1 MSYTA
6 ELSELM
12 YPLAIEYADSQA
24 IGTHNS
30 AWVSLQNYHRAWLV
44 LNVGEMQQGATLNC
58 ALQQARGPGGTGA
71 KAITS
76 SKTAGAKAITPLV
89 QATGDGDDL
98 VCIELQTEELDVDRG
113 FEHVRFQVVI
123 AGGAV
128 EYAAVLY
135 GCVSRFKAVPTTNWT
150 ERID

>member
-1 MSYTA
+1 MYTA
-6 ELSELM
+6 QLSEQM

-24 IGTHNS
+24 AGTHNS
-30 AWVSLQNYHRAWLV
+30 AWVSLQDYHRAFLV
-44 LNVGEMQQGATLNC
+44 VNVGDMQQGATLDC
-58 ALQQARGPGGTGA
+58 ALQQARGSGGTGA

-76 SKTAGAKAITPLV
+76 SKTAAAKAITQLT
-89 QATGDGDDL
+89 QAAGDGDDL
-98 VCIELQTEELDVDRG
+98 VCIELQTEELDVDGG

-123 AGGAV
+123 TGAAV

-135 GCVSRFKAVPTTNWT
+135 GCVGRFKAVPTTNWA

>member
-30 AWVSLQNYHRAWLV
+30 TWVSLQNYHRAFLV
-44 LNVGEMQQGATLNC
+44 INVGEMQQGATFDC
-58 ALQQARGPGGTGA
+58 AMQQARGPGGTGA

-76 SKTAGAKAITPLV
+76 SKTLGAKAITQLT
-89 QATGDGDDL
+89 AAADGDDL
-98 VCIELQTEELDVDRG
+98 VCIELQTEELDVDGG

-123 AGGAV
+123 VGGAV

-135 GCVSRFKAVPTTNWT
+135 GCVARFKAVPTTNGT
-150 ERID
+150 EIVD

>member
-1 MSYTA
+1 M
-6 ELSELM
+6 
-12 YPLAIEYADSQA
+12 I
-24 IGTHNS
+24 
-30 AWVSLQNYHRAWLV
+30 SLQNYHRAWV
-44 LNVGEMQQGATLNC
+44 VINVGEMQQGATFDC
-58 ALQQARGPGGTGA
+58 ALQQARGSGGTGA

-76 SKTAGAKAITPLV
+76 SKTAAAKAITQLT
-89 QATGDGDDL
+89 AAAGDGDDL
-98 VCIELQTEELDVDRG
+98 VCIELQTEELDVDAG

-123 AGGAV
+123 TGAAV

>member
-1 MSYTA
+1 MSCTSRV
-6 ELSELM
+6 SERM
-12 YPLAIEYADSQA
+12 YPLAYEHCDSQLV
-24 IGTHNS
+24 GTHNS
-30 AWVSLQNYHRAWLV
+30 AYVSLQNYHRAWLV
-44 LNVGEMQQGATLNC
+44 LNVGDMGVGATLN
-58 ALQQARGPGGTGA
+58 AGLQQATDTSGTGV
-71 KAITS
+71 KAITG
-76 SKTAGAKAITPLV
+76 KTIAQLTQAG
-89 QATGDGDDL
+89 GDGDDL